1 LFRLVLLEWDLS
13 LAAALRDRLETNSRG
28 SGKRNAAYVEAKERF
43 RWLLSSH
50 HAATTTASLSPCPR
64 SNGVHRIA
72 MSASAGFSVFEGHK
86 YLSLETF
93 KKNGQGVRTPI
104 WFAADPEANS
114 AKLYIY
120 TVDNTGKVKRIR
132 NNPRVRIAPCDMRG
146 KILGEW
152 IDATAEIVT
161 KEEAVR
167 GMRLLNK
174 RYFPLKQ
181 ILGFFAL
188 FSRQPRLVIALRPG

>member
-1 LFRLVLLEWDLS
+1 
-13 LAAALRDRLETNSRG
+13 
-28 SGKRNAAYVEAKERF
+28 
-43 RWLLSSH
+43 
-50 HAATTTASLSPCPR
+50 
-64 SNGVHRIA
+64 
-72 MSASAGFSVFEGHK
+72 MSAPAGFSVFDGHK

-104 WFAADPEANS
+104 WFAADPAGELNS
-114 AKLYIY
+114 SAAKLYIY

-152 IDATAEIVT
+152 IDAAAEIVA

-174 RYFPLKQ
+174 KYFPLKQ